1 MTTPQCPKFETC
13 SAPLCPLDKEILDK
27 GLWYPDE
34 EVCTLKKH
42 SGLPWIRKQRKL
54 IKRAARV
61 DRYFTFEMLER
72 NCVVRGGI
80 EGLDPDVPE
89 ELQLKRWLNTHPE
102 KRKLSWEER
111 ERARQRMAHIR
122 K

>member
-1 MTTPQCPKFETC
+1 MTIPRCPKFDTC
-13 SAPLCPLDKEILDK
+13 SAPLCPMDEQSLEN

-42 SGLPWIRKQRKL
+42 GGLPWIRKQRKL

-61 DRYFTFEMLER
+61 DRYFTLEMLER
-72 NCVVRGGI
+72 NCIVRGGI

-89 ELQLKRWLNTHPE
+89 ELQLKRWLNAHPE

-111 ERARQRMAHIR
+111 ERARQRMAYVR
-122 K
+122 G